1 MHSTTTKTMTSS
13 INGSPS
19 TLKSTISQE
28 SSKSLLTLNETG
40 HVHNGIDGI
49 GSGHEMMNNFGHQHG
64 IKSRHHQQ
72 QHHHH
77 DSSSP
82 PQIDTMVSQRTL
94 PIMARKR
101 KSEMMNSSTI
111 LSSSAVPQTFR
122 TRDER
127 GGQQMI
133 AQQNRHPRPFS
144 SSSHHHHRH
153 HVTHESDS
161 HYVPHSGSL
170 YDVGYNKAASAIKP
184 TNNPSSM
191 IDLESEADVQRMVD
205 AWLNTSDPPTTTNTT
220 TSTMT
225 AATVVDDMDSGQ
237 HPMSVDAS
245 VLTQV
250 QLHHPHGLHQHHH
263 ADDASS
269 PVLSMSQPSHDH
281 PPSPAV
287 SAQSPPGQQALMD
300 FPSMTHHHSIGI
312 DAAGLFDKW
321 IHPKKMR
328 ELGQSLGIQFKEG
341 RYSKKEDE
349 ILKRTIA
356 EYSERHGLTHEH
368 IAEFMSKQRG
378 EKRDPRTD
386 EFWSELHRALPH
398 RMLYSIYHHA
408 RRIFH
413 PLNYVGQWTADEDEL
428 LLRLV
433 GEHGHRWELIGR
445 QLGRLGQNCKDHY
458 REIRENFARG
468 PWTPTEEDRLRMAM
482 IDMYPEGVPY
492 THINWNEVAKKVPT
506 RSVRQCRIKWYFGMS
521 NKRTDTSRWKYEDD
535 LELIQR
541 VYRSGA
547 KDVTEIRWDVIP
559 DEGFPRNPALCHR
572 HFWMLM
578 KRLPNYE
585 KMEFEELLERLMN
598 DCRHVLE
605 SEQNPSTVDDS
616 HTGIDDQRHEEDVHH
631 DDDVVVEDRPILLND
646 SAMENMTADT
656 RISSGSK
663 TRITSMTI
671 AAVPSSN
678 PHDARNELAA
688 PLDNESPPTFTTTTD
703 TSIPGRRRRPRQNSQ
718 SMDLPSLASTDH
730 DSHPRPPLHH
740 QTTLREHDRPS

>member
-1 MHSTTTKTMTSS
+1 MHSTSKTIKPSPLNNNSS
-13 INGSPS
+13 S
-19 TLKSTISQE
+19 TLKSTLSQE
-28 SSKSLLTLNETG
+28 PSKSHLTMTEIG
-40 HVHNGIDGI
+40 HVYNGI
-49 GSGHEMMNNFGHQHG
+49 GSHEMIHKFGHSQK
-64 IKSRHHQQ
+64 IKSRHQHQQ
-72 QHHHH
+72 QHRRHH
-77 DSSSP
+77 SP
-82 PQIDTMVSQRTL
+82 PRIDTTMVSQRTL
-94 PIMARKR
+94 PLATRKR
-101 KSEMMNSSTI
+101 KPEI
-111 LSSSAVPQTFR
+111 LNPTTLLPSASQAFR
-122 TRDER
+122 TREER
-127 GGQQMI
+127 GQQTTI
-133 AQQNRHPRPFS
+133 QSRYRPYS
-144 SSSHHHHRH
+144 SSSSSSRH

-161 HYVPHSGSL
+161 HYVPHSESPYVGS
-170 YDVGYNKAASAIKP
+170 YNKVTPTMK
-184 TNNPSSM
+184 TNNNPTSM
-191 IDLESEADVQRMVD
+191 IELESEADVQRMVD
-205 AWLNTSDPPTTTNTT
+205 AWLNTSDTPTTTNTT
-220 TSTMT
+220 TTSTMT
-225 AATVVDDMDSGQ
+225 MTAVEDMESGQ
-237 HPMSVDAS
+237 HPMSIDAS
-245 VLTQV
+245 ILTQV
-250 QLHHPHGLHQHHH
+250 QLHPHGLHQHHPNDSSSH
-263 ADDASS
+263 A
-269 PVLSMSQPSHDH
+269 LSMSESSPHD
-281 PPSPAV
+281 PPPV
-287 SAQSPPGQQALMD
+287 SAPSSRQQQTSMD
-300 FPSMTHHHSIGI
+300 FSSMTDHSIGL

-398 RMLYSIYHHA
+398 RMLYSIYHHS

-433 GEHGHRWELIGR
+433 SEHGHRWELIGR

-468 PWTPTEEDRLRMAM
+468 PWTPAEEDRLRMAM

-547 KDVTEIRWDVIP
+547 KDVTEIRWDAIP

-585 KMEFEELLERLMN
+585 KMEFEELLERLMS
-598 DCRHVLE
+598 DCRHILE
-605 SEQNPSTVDDS
+605 SGQSPSATTDDS
-616 HTGIDDQRHEEDVHH
+616 HHARIDHGHEEMDVPH
-631 DDDVVVEDRPILLND
+631 DDAEDRSMLNTSPIED
-646 SAMENMTADT
+646 MTVDA
-656 RISSGSK
+656 RIPLRSK
-663 TRITSMTI
+663 TRMPSTTTT
-671 AAVPSSN
+671 APSSTLHG
-678 PHDARNELAA
+678 PRNG
-688 PLDNESPPTFTTTTD
+688 PITTLDDGSSLTFATTD
-703 TSIPGRRRRPRQNSQ
+703 TSIPDRRKRSRHNSRVIQQ
-718 SMDLPSLASTDH
+718 SPLSSTDP
-730 DSHPRPPLHH
+730 DSHPPPSRHRLHH
-740 QTTLREHDRPS
+740 HPTTLKEHDQPS